1 MPELSF
7 TLTDQPDA
15 GDLARLGERLAQFN
29 ESDVG
34 PSGRQAL
41 AVFVHAEQDLVAGL
55 SGYTAWGWLYVQW
68 LWIAEDRR
76 GQGLAGRMLAAAE
89 AEARQRDCHGAY
101 IDTFSPQ
108 ALHVYQKAGYTVFG
122 ALADFPP
129 GRTRSFLSK
138 ALVKG

>member
-1 MPELSF
+1 MAELSI

-15 GDLARLGERLAQFN
+15 THLTRLGEHLAEFN
-29 ESDVG
+29 EADVG

-41 AVFVHAEQDLVAGL
+41 AIFVHAEQNLVAGL

-68 LWIAEDRR
+68 LWLAEAQR
-76 GQGLAGRMLAAAE
+76 GQGLAARLLAE
-89 AEARQRDCHGAY
+89 AEAEAHRRGCHGAY

-122 ALADFPP
+122 ALPDFPP
-129 GRTRSFLSK
+129 GRIRSFLSK
-138 ALVKG
+138 AL

>member
-1 MPELSF
+1 MAELSF

-15 GDLARLGERLAQFN
+15 TDLTRLGERLAEFN
-29 ESDVG
+29 EADVG

-41 AVFVHAEQDLVAGL
+41 AILVHAEQSLVAGL

-68 LWIAEDRR
+68 LWLAEAQR
-76 GQGLAGRMLAAAE
+76 GRGLAARLLADAE
-89 AEARQRDCHGAY
+89 AEARRRGCHGAY

-122 ALADFPP
+122 ALPDFPP

-138 ALVKG
+138 AL

>member
-1 MPELSF
+1 MAELSF

-15 GDLARLGERLAQFN
+15 TELTRLGERLAEFN
-29 ESDVG
+29 EADVG
-34 PSGRQAL
+34 RAGRQAL
-41 AVFVHAEQDLVAGL
+41 AIFVHAEQNFVAGL

-68 LWIAEDRR
+68 LWLDEAQR
-76 GQGLAGRMLAAAE
+76 GQGLAARLLADAE
-89 AEARQRDCHGAY
+89 AEARRRGCHGAY

-122 ALADFPP
+122 ALPDFPP

-138 ALVKG
+138 AL